1 MKSMKLL
8 ATMAIAA
15 GMLAMSGCGRTVA
28 VVPVPAPAPAPVVNP
43 YPQPVVNPYPPV
55 PVTPFIETEDILYAN
70 PAPISY

>member
-8 ATMAIAA
+8 ATMAMTA
-15 GMLAMSGCGRTVA
+15 GMLTMFGCGRTVA
-28 VVPVPAPAPAPVVNP
+28 VVPVPAPAPVVNP